1 MDVMID
7 YQRKDKDATKLP
19 LLLLSSFAAKM
30 PMQTSVCQTVGVRA
44 RMCHFSRFGERAC
57 WRKGHGGGGLRACA
71 PAFAGELCCQCVN
84 REEKT
89 TWWWF
94 ACVHACVVAGEECV
108 WARTRLKRASQ
119 TGITSNAEIMSNDHQ
134 HCRRTRAHTHAHMY
148 TQLFSIPPHL
158 LGPGGASQFQCQ
170 LCFVFAKHKSRHPEF
185 FFYCIL
191 LWKKYYM
198 EGKKTSCRTNAGW
211 KQDVQTEGFVFVRF
225 IASVLTAL
233 HPAVHFLFAA
243 DVISATLLVHWQQP
257 YTLGVNWKLGS

>member
-119 TGITSNAEIMSNDHQ
+119 TGCAWSHQTLKSWAMTTSTADAH
-134 HCRRTRAHTHAHMY
+134 AHTRTHTCTLSFFPFLHTY
-148 TQLFSIPPHL
+148 LGQVVQVSFS
-158 LGPGGASQFQCQ
+158 ASFV
-170 LCFVFAKHKSRHPEF
+170 LCLPNTRVDTLSF
-185 FFYCIL
+185 FFLLHSIVKKIL
-191 LWKKYYM
+191 YG
-198 EGKKTSCRTNAGW
+198 GKKN
-211 KQDVQTEGFVFVRF
+211 
-225 IASVLTAL
+225 
-233 HPAVHFLFAA
+233 FLQNECWLETGCT
-243 DVISATLLVHWQQP
+243 DGGICVC
-257 YTLGVNWKLGS
+257 